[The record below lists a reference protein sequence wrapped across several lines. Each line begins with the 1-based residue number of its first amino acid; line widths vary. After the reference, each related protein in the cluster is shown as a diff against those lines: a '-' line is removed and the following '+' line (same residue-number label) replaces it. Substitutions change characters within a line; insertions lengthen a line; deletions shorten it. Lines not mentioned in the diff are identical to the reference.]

1 VVNMRIQICVSPEA
15 IEQITSERLRM
26 LKTHDSRNKWKE
38 AEIYDKDFLEYLEEN
53 DEISVREGG
62 FMCGYLEG

>member
-1 VVNMRIQICVSPEA
+1 MRIQICVSPEA